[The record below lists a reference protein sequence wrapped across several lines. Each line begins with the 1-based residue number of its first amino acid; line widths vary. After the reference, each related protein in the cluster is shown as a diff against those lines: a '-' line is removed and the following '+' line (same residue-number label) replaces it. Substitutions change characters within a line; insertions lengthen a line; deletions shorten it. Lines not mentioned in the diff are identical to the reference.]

1 MAQETLLDIC
11 CSKAVLPRICRARN
25 FCRDT
30 GPCVSP
36 GGDETRPAV
45 HSPRTKFNSVSG
57 IFRIHAR
64 VETSLNC
71 WIEIRDG
78 RETSVGHFRMVKA
91 NQALQLDDQ
100 RWRAAFENSGIGIAM
115 ADFAAFFFAANR
127 AILNRHFE
135 IEKRYR
141 R

>member
-1 MAQETLLDIC
+1 MRGCI
-11 CSKAVLPRICRARN
+11 
-25 FCRDT
+25 
-30 GPCVSP
+30 
-36 GGDETRPAV
+36 
-45 HSPRTKFNSVSG
+45 
-57 IFRIHAR
+57 
-64 VETSLNC
+64 
-71 WIEIRDG
+71 
-78 RETSVGHFRMVKA
+78 
-91 NQALQLDDQ
+91 DDQ